1 MQVLR
6 AGAHGLSRGIISVA
20 RGGTF
25 KSGFASGFTSSF
37 LSPGNTLGGNNGG
50 GFTLRTSIASIVGGT
65 ASKLGGGKFSNG
77 AVSGAFVHM
86 FNAEGLATRLNVS
99 DGLTTLGGVLQVA
112 TGGILMWTGVGS
124 GLGAWMIGLGA
135 NNIVAGVT
143 GTNYMTEGVKT
154 GLDYIPGT
162 DSSTNHRIAATVTLA
177 TDLTSGQI
185 AGAVRIPKIV
195 DSAVFGKRVISPTVN
210 QNLGNTAGAALVGA
224 NVNSVYST
232 GQEVTK

>member
-77 AVSGAFVHM
+77 AVSGAFIHM
-86 FNAEGLATRLNVS
+86 FNAEAGGHGAKRKYDREVHKKHAEIYDSLAKNTGKLGVVVYRMNKRYGTLLLGLSATF
-99 DGLTTLGGVLQVA
+99 DGLKHSNLYLAGTPDPGGAMVDFAVPLIMMPITKGPV
-112 TGGILMWTGVGS
+112 GG
-124 GLGAWMIGLGA
+124 
-135 NNIVAGVT
+135 
-143 GTNYMTEGVKT
+143 
-154 GLDYIPGT
+154 
-162 DSSTNHRIAATVTLA
+162 
-177 TDLTSGQI
+177 
-185 AGAVRIPKIV
+185 
-195 DSAVFGKRVISPTVN
+195 
-210 QNLGNTAGAALVGA
+210 
-224 NVNSVYST
+224 
-232 GQEVTK
+232 EVTSQALEEGINYLEENYR